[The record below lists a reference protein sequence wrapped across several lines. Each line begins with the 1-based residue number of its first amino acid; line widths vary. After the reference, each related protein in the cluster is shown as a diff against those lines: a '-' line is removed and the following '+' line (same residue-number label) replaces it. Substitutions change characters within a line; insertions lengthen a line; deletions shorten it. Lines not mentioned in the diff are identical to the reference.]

1 MPVSLTRTIGF
12 HAWHRYWRPEWT
24 PEQNRAA
31 FGALADPPGHDHH
44 YRCAVTVTGA
54 FDPASGPVIDLP
66 LLVRILAD
74 EVVNPLVGTHIEQD
88 LADFLPGRTLPTCE
102 ALARWLFPRIARR
115 LPSGVTLARVRVAE
129 DDTLHADCT
138 GTD

>member
-1 MPVSLTRTIGF
+1 MPVSFTRTIGF

-54 FDPASGPVIDLP
+54 FDPASGAVIDLP
-66 LLVRILAD
+66 LLDRILAD
-74 EVVNPLVGTHIEQD
+74 EVVKPLDGTHIEQD

>member
-1 MPVSLTRTIGF
+1 MPVSLTRTVGF
-12 HAWHRYWRPEWT
+12 HAWHRYWRPDWT
-24 PEQNRAA
+24 PAQNHAA
-31 FGALADPPGHDHH
+31 FGALADLPGHDHH

-54 FDPASGPVIDLP
+54 FDTASGAVIDLP
-66 LLVRILAD
+66 LLDGILAD
-74 EVVNPLVGTHIEQD
+74 EVVKPLDGTHIEHD
-88 LADFLPGRTLPTCE
+88 LDDFLPGRTLPTCE

>member
-12 HAWHRYWRPEWT
+12 HAWHRYWRPDWT
-24 PEQNRAA
+24 PEQNHAA

-44 YRCAVTVTGA
+44 YRCAVTVTGT
-54 FDPASGPVIDLP
+54 FDPASGAVIDLP
-66 LLVRILAD
+66 LLDRILAD
-74 EVVNPLVGTHIEQD
+74 EVVKPLDGTHIEQD